1 MRVAVPVEEPSF
13 NSKVSEHFGK
23 AKYVAVFLVTGR
35 KLSGAEL
42 IELPEGHT
50 PGELPALLKEKCVD
64 VLLANR
70 VGGRALSHFQAL
82 GIKVITG
89 AEGRA
94 IDVVR
99 LFLKSIEST
108 ES

>member
-1 MRVAVPVEEPSF
+1 MRIAVPVEEPSF
-13 NSKVSEHFGK
+13 DSKISEHFGK
-23 AKYVAVFLVTGR
+23 AKYVAVFLITGK

-42 IELPEGHT
+42 IELPEDHA
-50 PGELPALLKEKCVD
+50 PGELPTLLKEKGVD

-70 VGGRALSHFQAL
+70 VGRRALSHFQAL
-82 GIKVITG
+82 GIEVITG

-99 LFLKSIEST
+99 EFIKKI
-108 ES
+108 